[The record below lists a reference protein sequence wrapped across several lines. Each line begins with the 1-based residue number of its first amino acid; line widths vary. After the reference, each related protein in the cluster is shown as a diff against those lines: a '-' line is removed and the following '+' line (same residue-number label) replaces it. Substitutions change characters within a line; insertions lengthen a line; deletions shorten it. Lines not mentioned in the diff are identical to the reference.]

1 MLPPNQWRWGGEG
14 HIFGGLGAHM
24 LWEGKVLQELYG
36 TKLESDLTKTQNS
49 QGNNEQKNLL

>member
-24 LWEGKVLQELYG
+24 LWEGKAL
-36 TKLESDLTKTQNS
+36 
-49 QGNNEQKNLL
+49 

>member
-24 LWEGKVLQELYG
+24 LWEGKALEELYG

-49 QGNNEQKNLL
+49 